1 MLRYLNRWLNKLNIN
16 IISACD
22 VETGRDQCIQGDGV
36 EKTLI
41 PINRQ
46 LPGPLIKVKIVIW

>member
-1 MLRYLNRWLNKLNIN
+1 MY
-16 IISACD
+16 SACD
-22 VETGRDQCIQGDGV
+22 VPGSNQCIQADGI

-46 LPGPLIKVKIVIW
+46 LPGPPIQVCIRYNKNVE

>member
-1 MLRYLNRWLNKLNIN
+1 MMY
-16 IISACD
+16 SACD
-22 VETGRDQCIQGDGV
+22 VPGSNQCIQADGI

-46 LPGPLIKVKIVIW
+46 LPGPPIQV

>member
-1 MLRYLNRWLNKLNIN
+1 MLAYLSRRLNKLNIN
-16 IISACD
+16 IFSACN
-22 VETGRDQCIQGDGV
+22 VESQRFQCILGDGY

-46 LPGPLIKVKIVIW
+46 LPGPLIKVKIVI